1 MSENHAVHQQITV
14 QSPAEEVYRALTE
27 AEKLE
32 QWFPSQ
38 VKSDPRQ
45 GGSYRFDFQYPE
57 EGKGGTQEG
66 KYLDLEPG
74 QKVSYTWNAGGNETQ
89 VVFTLTAR
97 GGETEVDLQHTGF
110 GSGPEAEEV
119 RDMHGDVWNAY
130 MTNLKSYLET
140 GEDKRTAMLGQ
151 ITR

>member
-1 MSENHAVHQQITV
+1 MGENQAVHQQITV
-14 QSPAEEVYRALTE
+14 RAPAAEVYQALTE

-38 VKSDPRQ
+38 VESDPRQ
-45 GGSYRFDFQYPE
+45 GGSYRFEFQYPE
-57 EGKGGTQEG
+57 GGQGGTQEG
-66 KYLDLEPG
+66 IYLAVEPG
-74 QKVSYTWNAGGNETQ
+74 QKVSYTWEAGGNQTQ

-97 GGETEVDLQHTGF
+97 GGETEVVLDHTGF
-110 GSGPEAEEV
+110 GSGPEAEKV
-119 RDMHGDVWNAY
+119 RDLHDNVWNAY

-140 GEDKRTAMLGQ
+140 GDDKRNAMLGQ